1 MKVADLFNQNG
12 KTKQS
17 LFEVWILA
25 LLFVCFPDPGA
36 SASNDGIYIR
46 RVQRTE
52 LIERLFC
59 AQSEGAAAVLAGFL
73 SDDGQLE
80 A

>member
-1 MKVADLFNQNG
+1 MAVRQL
-12 KTKQS
+12 
-17 LFEVWILA
+17 V
-25 LLFVCFPDPGA
+25 LLFVCFPDLVA
-36 SASNDGIYIR
+36 SASNGGIYIR
-46 RVQRTE
+46 RVQQSE

-59 AQSEGAAAVLAGFL
+59 AQSEGAAAALAGFL

>member
-1 MKVADLFNQNG
+1 MAVRL
-12 KTKQS
+12 
-17 LFEVWILA
+17 LA
-25 LLFVCFPDPGA
+25 LLFVCFPDQVA
-36 SASNDGIYIR
+36 SASNDGVYIR

-59 AQSEGAAAVLAGFL
+59 AQSEGAAAALAGFL
-73 SDDGQLE
+73 SNDGRLE

>member
-1 MKVADLFNQNG
+1 MAVRHL
-12 KTKQS
+12 
-17 LFEVWILA
+17 V
-25 LLFVCFPDPGA
+25 LLFVCFPDLVA
-36 SASNDGIYIR
+36 SASSSGIYIR
-46 RVQRTE
+46 RVQQSE

-59 AQSEGAAAVLAGFL
+59 VQSDGAAAALAGFL